1 MSSIFCKYCN
11 LERQNHSA
19 KELVE
24 CTLCLI
30 EELKT

>member
-1 MSSIFCKYCN
+1 MSSIFCKRCN
-11 LERQNHSA
+11 RERQNHSA
-19 KELVE
+19 KELIE

>member
-1 MSSIFCKYCN
+1 MSSIFCKQCN
-11 LERQNHSA
+11 QERKKHSA

-30 EELKT
+30 EEIET

>member
-11 LERQNHSA
+11 QERKNHSA
-19 KELVE
+19 KELIE
-24 CTLCLI
+24 CSLSLI

>member
-1 MSSIFCKYCN
+1 MSSIFCKQCN
-11 LERQNHSA
+11 QERSKHSA

-30 EELKT
+30 EEFET